1 MIQSRCRGL
10 SILTLSLQSHRDP
23 AQWRHSRRS
32 PSSDQAQHAAIS
44 SPSVLSSEEP
54 GCPDEGR
61 HQPALHHHYIIVI
74 VTSMGVYTVEI
85 PNLKIPNSDVL
96 LCNKR

>member
-54 GCPDEGR
+54 GCPVEGR
-61 HQPALHHHYIIVI
+61 HPPALHHHYIIVI
-74 VTSMGVYTVEI
+74 IYSRTSEKRTP
-85 PNLKIPNSDVL
+85 PNKHDVL